1 MTYNWF
7 TLGPEFTKRLK
18 FRDEVDQIVKA
29 A

>member
-1 MTYNWF
+1 MVYNWF
-7 TLGPEFTKRLK
+7 TLRPDFTKRFK